1 MTRITLD
8 DDLRRKLLDLSGP
21 LELCD
26 ESGLVLA
33 RILPTSDPTRYEG
46 LEPPISEEEL
56 QRRKREK
63 GKTYS
68 TAEALAHLETL

>member
-8 DDLRRKLLDLSGP
+8 ADLRQRLLDLSRP

-33 RILPTSDPTRYEG
+33 RLLPNPDPALYESS
-46 LEPPISEEEL
+46 EPEVSEEEL
-56 QRRKREK
+56 QRRRRDK

-68 TAEALAHLETL
+68 TAEVLAHLETL